1 MEHYCPPPHHCTA
14 AHDTKID
21 MDRMGLNH
29 SGTLAYTSIVI
40 DGQIASDR
48 LWECMKLNLQ
58 MSGQGPIIVQ
68 TRDWSFWAL
77 YPLNNNNSTRP
88 SSFRITNLDE

>member
-1 MEHYCPPPHHCTA
+1 
-14 AHDTKID
+14 
-21 MDRMGLNH
+21 MGM
-29 SGTLAYTSIVI
+29 YEI
-40 DGQIASDR
+40 
-48 LWECMKLNLQ
+48 NLQ

-77 YPLNNNNSTRP
+77 YPLNNNNLAPP